1 MQFSTH
7 PSARMGLCLFVRPMV
22 LVPLFMFGL
31 GASQAVDA
39 KAPGARYCFVG
50 VCHRVMTLAETRAV
64 VGRPTMAVTSFYDDC
79 RRDPYNPCGLT
90 SSGEAFRP
98 GETNSAASPIY
109 PDGTI
114 VLVRNPANGESAI
127 VRINNAGP
135 YWGNRTL
142 DLARGAGIKLGL
154 GRVGVARVEVTVLRA
169 PTVQEAR
176 YRRNR
181 VYQPMPGHVGRFA
194 SFDDAQVFAVA
205 ALGLPSVIDGAGVA
219 VAKAEPRAVPNVSL
233 KAGVA
238 VAAADLRPVV
248 VAPLVHPVA
257 DATPERQRL
266 PANVVRLASIDA
278 GASMVASVDIRSSTR
293 ATEIRGA
300 TLRVPPAGETT
311 RVVLPRD
318 FTMRGGIKSA
328 RKDHP
333 SSSDANVAPP
343 TIVVAPSLASAGERA
358 WYRQAV
364 AAVSDVVK
372 FAPARTNEAS
382 SRLARLAALHDAAYV
397 ARADRHLATVMC
409 VVPPPERERI
419 ARQGRPPGR
428 ARDNEYPA
436 LAA

>member
-1 MQFSTH
+1 MLSTTH
-7 PSARMGLCLFVRPMV
+7 FRARGGLRHFVRPMV
-22 LVPLFMFGL
+22 LVPIFMFGL
-31 GASQAVDA
+31 GASHAVDA

-64 VGRPTMAVTSFYDDC
+64 IGRPTMAVTSFYDDC

-98 GETNSAASPIY
+98 GESNSAASPIY

-142 DLARGAGIKLGL
+142 DLARGAGVKLGL
-154 GRVGVARVEVTVLRA
+154 GHAGVARVEVTVLRA
-169 PTVQEAR
+169 PTEQEAR

-181 VYQPMPGHVGRFA
+181 IYHPMPGHVGRFA
-194 SFDDAQVFAVA
+194 SFNDAQVFAVA
-205 ALGLPSVIDGAGVA
+205 ALGLPSVIDGGGVA
-219 VAKAEPRAVPNVSL
+219 VARAETQPLPVTPVL
-233 KAGVA
+233 QM
-238 VAAADLRPVV
+238 AANANR
-248 VAPLVHPVA
+248 
-257 DATPERQRL
+257 ERHKL
-266 PANVVRLASIDA
+266 PANVVNIAELSVVP
-278 GASMVASVDIRSSTR
+278 SVVASEVRATSAG

-318 FTMRGGIKSA
+318 FSMRGGIKTA
-328 RKDHP
+328 RDDEKT
-333 SSSDANVAPP
+333 SDGANVARL
-343 TIVVAPSLASAGERA
+343 TIVRAPTLATAGERA

-372 FAPARTNEAS
+372 FAPARTDAAA

-397 ARADRHLATVMC
+397 ARADRHLATVLC

-419 ARQGRPPGR
+419 ARQSNPPGR

>member
-1 MQFSTH
+1 MHSKTH
-7 PSARMGLCLFVRPMV
+7 LRAREGMRLFMRPMV

-31 GASQAVDA
+31 GASQAVEA

-50 VCHRVMTLAETRAV
+50 VCHRVMTLAETRAA

-169 PTVQEAR
+169 PNVQEAR

-205 ALGLPSVIDGAGVA
+205 ALGLPGIINGGGVA
-219 VAKAEPRAVPNVSL
+219 VAKVETRPLPGVSV
-233 KAGVA
+233 KAGVV
-238 VAAADLRPVV
+238 VAAADLRPV
-248 VAPLVHPVA
+248 PVA
-257 DATPERQRL
+257 AITQPAANTKRERHKL
-266 PANVVRLASIDA
+266 PSNVVKIADMSVTATAASSVDA
-278 GASMVASVDIRSSTR
+278 VASTN

-300 TLRVPPAGETT
+300 TLRVPAAGETT

-318 FTMRGGIKSA
+318 FTMRGGIKTA
-328 RKDHP
+328 RQHDK
-333 SSSDANVAPP
+333 SSSDANIARQ
-343 TIVVAPSLASAGERA
+343 TIVRAPTLASAGERT

-364 AAVSDVVK
+364 AVVTDVVK
-372 FAPARTNEAS
+372 FAPARADAAS
-382 SRLARLAALHDAAYV
+382 SRLARLAALHDAAFV

-409 VVPPPERERI
+409 VVPPHEHERI